1 MERPRRRLRGQSI
14 NRLIPNM
21 LTVLALAAG
30 LTAMRYGIDGRWQM
44 AVVAILVA
52 GVLDGLDGRIARL
65 LGGATRF
72 GAELDSLS
80 DVISFGVAPAVLLY
94 LWTMNEAGNLGFTVC
109 LLFAICCALRLA
121 RFNAR
126 LDEPDPNPWAGRFF
140 TGVPAPA
147 GAGLALLP
155 MMLTFQF
162 GTGIFDR
169 PVVAGPVLV
178 VVATLMVSRLPVYS
192 YKRIKVPHHYVVPT
206 LLGVGLLAGLLLSAT
221 WATLIGV
228 GALYLVNIPVSL
240 VAYRRL
246 RLAHEVRMRAAAD
259 DPEANMRA
267 TADDPEARVQTL
279 ATHSV
284 ADDPLDRDKGPV
296 KLSSFEPRPGGRSS
310 G

>member
-1 MERPRRRLRGQSI
+1 MERPRRRLRNQSI

-30 LTAMRYGIDGRWQM
+30 LMAMRYGIDGRWQM
-44 AVVAILVA
+44 AVVAIVVA

-126 LDEPDPNPWAGRFF
+126 LGEPDPSPWAARFF

-147 GAGLALLP
+147 AAGLALMP
-155 MMLTFQF
+155 MMLTFEF
-162 GTGIFDR
+162 GSGIFDR
-169 PVVAGPVLV
+169 PVVAGSVLV
-178 VVATLMVSRLPVYS
+178 AVAALMVSRLPVYS
-192 YKRIKVPHHYVVPT
+192 YKRIKVPHHQVVPT

-221 WATLIGV
+221 WATLIFVGV
-228 GALYLVNIPVSL
+228 LYIVNLPVSL
-240 VAYRRL
+240 IAYRRL
-246 RLAHEVRMRAAAD
+246 RLAHEARMRAVAVNPETDMQSAEATSATP
-259 DPEANMRA
+259 DPSGRDRA
-267 TADDPEARVQTL
+267 
-279 ATHSV
+279 SV
-284 ADDPLDRDKGPV
+284 KVSPFD
-296 KLSSFEPRPGGRSS
+296 SRPGGSRS
-310 G
+310 